1 MTTTVVRATSSSA
14 FLSVVPHLLE
24 CTPRQS
30 LVIVPFD
37 GNQSL
42 GAMRVDLPPEGDA
55 AEDGLAST
63 VIGIACKVRRT
74 DGVAIVVY
82 ADVPLAAGLPHLGF
96 VDAVRSRA
104 QICGLRLVD
113 ALVVGADGW
122 ASFFEPAAI
131 HPLAEIA
138 AHPAPTVDGVEV
150 HPDQTSAAALPEV
163 DAESA
168 RAFGRLLDDVEDALH
183 RTSARRRVGPARR
196 ARIDE
201 AVAGIGD
208 PPALFERI
216 ASTPTDQLGLGHLA
230 ALGFCLERPAL
241 RDVALVQWA
250 TDLPTGDAVL
260 HAQTEY
266 RTGTP
271 IPPDLA
277 RPLYGEGALPDPS
290 RLRAG
295 LDACRQVAAL
305 TPEDRRPGP
314 LAACAWLA
322 WAGGRASHAATYAE
336 QALRIDARHG
346 LSEIVL
352 TLVTAGQLPEWVYER
367 PTSPAGTGSSRGSRA
382 R

>member
-1 MTTTVVRATSSSA
+1 MTTTVVRATSPSA
-14 FLSVVPHLLE
+14 FLSIVPHLLE

-37 GNQSL
+37 GTHSL

-55 AEDGLAST
+55 VEDGLAST
-63 VIGIACKVRRT
+63 VIGMACKVRRT
-74 DGVAIVVY
+74 DGVAVVVY

-113 ALVVGADGW
+113 AFVVGSDGW
-122 ASFFEPAAI
+122 ARFLDPATI
-131 HPLAEIA
+131 RPLDEIT
-138 AHPAPTVDGVEV
+138 AHPTPVVEGVEV
-150 HPDQTSAAALPEV
+150 HPDQTSAAALPEI
-163 DAESA
+163 DRESA
-168 RAFGRLLDDVEDALH
+168 RAFGRLVDDVEVALV
-183 RTSARRRVGPARR
+183 RGSAGRRVSPARR

-201 AVAGIGD
+201 AVAEIGD

-216 ASTPTDQLGLGHLA
+216 ASVPTEQLDLAHLA

-260 HAQTEY
+260 HAQTAY

-271 IPPDLA
+271 IPADLA
-277 RPLYGEGALPDPS
+277 RPLYGEGARPDPS

-295 LDACRQVAAL
+295 LDACRRVAAL
-305 TPEDRRPGP
+305 TPDERRPGP

-322 WAGGRASHAATYAE
+322 WAGGRASHAAAYAE
-336 QALRIDARHG
+336 QALRIDSAHG

-352 TLVTAGQLPEWVYER
+352 TLVSAGQLPEWVYER
-367 PTSPAGTGSSRGSRA
+367 PTSPAGTGSSRGSRD